1 MVDVHF
7 PFDLLQVLTDVN
19 NKQIQSLSSHGVR
32 LLHRLACV
40 PKWVIVS
47 ERQKET
53 DREEHAN
60 KHWWEGN
67 VLERKLKF
75 NDDDRENW
83 PAHVGSICQD
93 RCCKSSFYCA
103 SFFSFL
109 QWHNLQSPW
118 AGLFFKL
125 IYFLLCICVDT
136 CQSVLQSG
144 VKSCLRTARVIIY
157 KSFSHIRNRKRQG
170 LSEEEEWVY
179 KGLRQKKTWALSL
192 IIEVLFTHSHITC
205 QFLSPHCSCSNCQP
219 SIITTL
225 KIHDADQI
233 ITNQLKTFVWCFWA
247 PKHLCRWSW
256 AISFNAPPPKTK
268 EPLFSWSKQWMF
280 VSEILRPH
288 VWSSEWHCWIVRIPK
303 MDKTHPTAPMSI

>member
-7 PFDLLQVLTDVN
+7 PSDLLQVLTDVN
-19 NKQIQSLSSHGVR
+19 NKQIRSLSSHGVR

-103 SFFSFL
+103 FFFFSYSGTICNHLELVCFL
-109 QWHNLQSPW
+109 HW
-118 AGLFFKL
+118 F
-125 IYFLLCICVDT
+125 IFLLCICVDT
-136 CQSVLQSG
+136 CQSVLRSG
-144 VKSCLRTARVIIY
+144 VKSCLQTARVIIY
-157 KSFSHIRNRKRQG
+157 KSFSHIRNRKRDRG
-170 LSEEEEWVY
+170 WVRKKSGYIKDWGKRRLEPCLS
-179 KGLRQKKTWALSL
+179 
-192 IIEVLFTHSHITC
+192 
-205 QFLSPHCSCSNCQP
+205 
-219 SIITTL
+219 
-225 KIHDADQI
+225 
-233 ITNQLKTFVWCFWA
+233 
-247 PKHLCRWSW
+247 
-256 AISFNAPPPKTK
+256 
-268 EPLFSWSKQWMF
+268 
-280 VSEILRPH
+280 
-288 VWSSEWHCWIVRIPK
+288 
-303 MDKTHPTAPMSI
+303 

>member
-1 MVDVHF
+1 MMTGKIGQLTLA
-7 PFDLLQVLTDVN
+7 PFARIGAAKVLFIVPFFFSYRDTICNHLELVCFLHLFIFCFASVWTLVSPFSDLVSNLAFKLHVSSSIKVLAT
-19 NKQIQSLSSHGVR
+19 
-32 LLHRLACV
+32 
-40 PKWVIVS
+40 S
-47 ERQKET
+47 ERERET
-53 DREEHAN
+53 GA
-60 KHWWEGN
+60 
-67 VLERKLKF
+67 
-75 NDDDRENW
+75 
-83 PAHVGSICQD
+83 
-93 RCCKSSFYCA
+93 
-103 SFFSFL
+103 
-109 QWHNLQSPW
+109 
-118 AGLFFKL
+118 
-125 IYFLLCICVDT
+125 
-136 CQSVLQSG
+136 
-144 VKSCLRTARVIIY
+144 
-157 KSFSHIRNRKRQG
+157 
-170 LSEEEEWVY
+170 EEEEWVY

-247 PKHLCRWSW
+247 PKHLRRWSW

-303 MDKTHPTAPMSI
+303 MDKTHPTAPLSI

>member
-7 PFDLLQVLTDVN
+7 PSDLLQVLTDVN
-19 NKQIQSLSSHGVR
+19 NKQIRSLSSHGVR

-53 DREEHAN
+53 DREEYAN

-75 NDDDRENW
+75 NDDHRENW

-93 RCCKSSFYCA
+93 QCCKSSFYCA
-103 SFFSFL
+103 FFFFL

-118 AGLFFKL
+118 TGLFFTL

-144 VKSCLRTARVIIY
+144 VKFCLQTARVIIY
-157 KSFSHIRNRKRQG
+157 KSFSHIRNRKRDRG
-170 LSEEEEWVY
+170 WVKKRSGYIKDWGKRRLEPCLS
-179 KGLRQKKTWALSL
+179 
-192 IIEVLFTHSHITC
+192 
-205 QFLSPHCSCSNCQP
+205 
-219 SIITTL
+219 
-225 KIHDADQI
+225 
-233 ITNQLKTFVWCFWA
+233 
-247 PKHLCRWSW
+247 
-256 AISFNAPPPKTK
+256 
-268 EPLFSWSKQWMF
+268 
-280 VSEILRPH
+280 
-288 VWSSEWHCWIVRIPK
+288 
-303 MDKTHPTAPMSI
+303 